1 MLPSERPVGPAPKEK
16 AMPTVPP
23 PDAARKFRWHA
34 APPRPAPVE
43 YPESDGKPMAETDI
57 HRRVIIDVA
66 TMLSTR
72 YRGREDMFVGG
83 DLMMYYEEG
92 AANLYVSPDIFV
104 AFGPPREPPR
114 RVWKTWEEG
123 KLADFVLEVTS
134 KGTRRKDEE
143 KRRLFQ
149 RLGVAEYWQHDP
161 TGEYMPAI
169 LKGQRLNAA
178 RTYEAIPLI
187 AKPDGMLHGE
197 SKVLSLSTSA
207 SRKAACAFSTRPRT
221 RFSPRTRRK
230 TTFLRRRTT
239 FSRSKPAKSRNS
251 SAVWRP
257 AKESLTESD
266 SPMDRAPTTRH
277 RHAQVD
283 GQRILFAC
291 REDQNPARKLMA
303 SKLTLVLMFPGRTNS
318 FGCWRN
324 SNSR

>member
-1 MLPSERPVGPAPKEK
+1 MLPSGHPVGPAPKEK
-16 AMPTVPP
+16 AMPTAPP
-23 PDAARKFRWHA
+23 PDAASKLRWHA

-92 AANLYVSPDIFV
+92 APNLSVSPDIFV
-104 AFGPPREPPR
+104 AFGPPREPSR

-123 KLADFVLEVTS
+123 KLADFLLEVTS

-143 KRRLFQ
+143 KRRLFE

-178 RTYEAIPLI
+178 GTYEPIPFTT
-187 AKPDGMLHGE
+187 KPDGTLSGE
-197 SKVLSLSTSA
+197 SRVLSLDLCLDEGRLRLFDLVTNE
-207 SRKAACAFSTRPRT
+207 
-221 RFSPRTRRK
+221 
-230 TTFLRRRTT
+230 FLATNEE
-239 FSRSKPAKSRNS
+239 KDDLL
-251 SAVWRP
+251 
-257 AKESLTESD
+257 AKERELS
-266 SPMDRAPTTRH
+266 
-277 RHAQVD
+277 AQ
-283 GQRILFAC
+283 QA
-291 REDQNPARKLMA
+291 REIEELKRRLAAR
-303 SKLTLVLMFPGRTNS
+303 
-318 FGCWRN
+318 
-324 SNSR
+324 

>member
-1 MLPSERPVGPAPKEK
+1 
-16 AMPTVPP
+16 MPTVPP
-23 PDAARKFRWHA
+23 PDAASKLRWHA

-92 AANLYVSPDIFV
+92 APNLSVSPDIFV
-104 AFGPPREPPR
+104 AFGPPSEPSR

-143 KRRLFQ
+143 KRRLFE

-178 RTYEAIPLI
+178 GAYEPVPLTT
-187 AKPDGMLHGE
+187 KPDGTLSGE
-197 SKVLSLSTSA
+197 SKVLSVHLCLDEGRLRLFDPATNE
-207 SRKAACAFSTRPRT
+207 
-221 RFSPRTRRK
+221 
-230 TTFLRRRTT
+230 FLATNEE
-239 FSRSKPAKSRNS
+239 KDDLL
-251 SAVWRP
+251 V
-257 AKESLTESD
+257 KE
-266 SPMDRAPTTRH
+266 
-277 RHAQVD
+277 
-283 GQRILFAC
+283 
-291 REDQNPARKLMA
+291 RKLSA
-303 SKLTLVLMFPGRTNS
+303 QQAREIEELKRRLATR
-318 FGCWRN
+318 
-324 SNSR
+324 

>member
-1 MLPSERPVGPAPKEK
+1 MLPSEHPVGPAPKEK

-23 PDAARKFRWHA
+23 PDAASKLRWHA

-92 AANLYVSPDIFV
+92 APNLSVSPDIFV
-104 AFGPPREPPR
+104 AFGPPSEPSR

-149 RLGVAEYWQHDP
+149 RLGVVEYWQHDP

-197 SKVLSLSTSA
+197 SKVLSLHLCLEEA
-207 SRKAACAFSTRPRT
+207 R
-221 RFSPRTRRK
+221 
-230 TTFLRRRTT
+230 LR
-239 FSRSKPAKSRNS
+239 
-251 SAVWRP
+251 
-257 AKESLTESD
+257 
-266 SPMDRAPTTRH
+266 
-277 RHAQVD
+277 
-283 GQRILFAC
+283 LF
-291 REDQNPARKLMA
+291 DPARNELLA
-303 SKLTLVLMFPGRTNS
+303 TNEEKD
-318 FGCWRN
+318 GLLAEKDNLLAQQAREIEELK
-324 SNSR
+324 RRLAAR